1 KKYRTTTPDAAGTKV
16 TFQITHPFHPLSG
29 QHYDKISSRWSW
41 GQEWVSFHNDNGRL
55 TSVPVSWTSLC
66 SPDPFVVVSKGRA
79 KFKPNDLMR
88 LVDLIDIIKEAGQ
101 NQISK
106 KTLRRG

>member
-1 KKYRTTTPDAAGTKV
+1 
-16 TFQITHPFHPLSG
+16 
-29 QHYDKISSRWSW
+29 
-41 GQEWVSFHNDNGRL
+41 
-55 TSVPVSWTSLC
+55 
-66 SPDPFVVVSKGRA
+66 VVVSKGRA